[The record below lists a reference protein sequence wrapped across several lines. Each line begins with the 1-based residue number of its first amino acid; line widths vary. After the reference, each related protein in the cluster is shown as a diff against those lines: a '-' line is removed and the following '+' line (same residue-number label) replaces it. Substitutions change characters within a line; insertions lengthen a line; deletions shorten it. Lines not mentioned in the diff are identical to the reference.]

1 MPDYTG
7 YLFLSGVVQFTVYV
21 INNVVSM
28 RESENGGLSMSQ
40 LVVAAFSNNLHDVPS
55 LMCHL
60 PSSWS
65 QRFAVLA
72 NLVVRGASCYL
83 QCENDLLM

>member
-1 MPDYTG
+1 M
-7 YLFLSGVVQFTVYV
+7 LSSHL
-21 INNVVSM
+21 IP
-28 RESENGGLSMSQ
+28 
-40 LVVAAFSNNLHDVPS
+40 AFSSNLHDVPS

-65 QRFAVLA
+65 QRFSVLA
-72 NLVVRGASCYL
+72 ILVVREASCYL